1 MNRLEQY
8 RREREIFTRHT
19 SLSIDAKRAK
29 LELND
34 REIKGYA
41 IVWGSK
47 NDYDEMVMQGAT
59 LRSLN
64 DRGAGAEG
72 GNRIL
77 LLLHHDPRQPLCVP
91 AELREDDYGLFFRAE
106 IDTGI
111 SYCDDTVASV
121 RQGTLSQ
128 LSYGFNYVW
137 GDNKTVYDAALD
149 AFVLREIDLYE
160 LSLVSFSSDPL
171 AQLRSRQEE
180 MLASLLAGSE
190 SGRQFVTQELRARLG
205 LPAEGA
211 DDFTNSLKMF

>member
-1 MNRLEQY
+1 MNRFEQY
-8 RREREIFTRHT
+8 RKEREIFTRHA
-19 SLSIDAKRAK
+19 SFSIDAKRSK

-47 NDYDEMVMQGAT
+47 NDYDEMVLQGAT

-77 LLLHHDPRQPLCVP
+77 LLLHHDPRRPLCAP
-91 AELREDDYGLFFRAE
+91 AELREDDYGLFFCAK
-106 IDTGI
+106 IDEGI

-160 LSLVSFSSDPL
+160 LSVVSFSSDPL
-171 AQLRSRQEE
+171 AQLRRQREE
-180 MLASLLAGSE
+180 VLASLLAGDE
-190 SGRQFVTQELRARLG
+190 FGGQLAIQELRARPG

-211 DDFTNSLKMF
+211 DDFTNSLKIF